1 MSSITGISDESFSI
15 PTMAPAD
22 YAWSDTIHG
31 DGLNMQRVTKEATES
46 FQAICKMYE
55 LEEKELEEELKLMV
69 MWCIYN
75 DKNEPVGAIQIDS
88 YPSLKAL
95 KVQVSDP
102 KLAQGLFSK
111 QQTLELSYALSEAN
125 RGHGLGSK
133 AVQTWIN
140 YARKNTW
147 GSSIFAVVSADN
159 KASIRILEK
168 NGLSY
173 QGQYIHTKTQDN
185 TLIYCLR

>member
-1 MSSITGISDESFSI
+1 MSILTDYSSESFSAPSTS
-15 PTMAPAD
+15 PTD
-22 YAWSDTIHG
+22 YTWADTIQG
-31 DGLNMQRVTKEATES
+31 DGLSMQLVTKEKTEP

-55 LEEKELEEELKLMV
+55 LEEDELADELKSMV
-69 MWCIYN
+69 MWCIY
-75 DKNEPVGAIQIDS
+75 DGKNQPIGAIQIDQ
-88 YPSLKAL
+88 YLSLDAL

-102 KLAQGLFSK
+102 KLAMGLFSK

-140 YARKNTW
+140 YARHNSWST
-147 GSSIFAVVSADN
+147 SVFAVVSADN

-173 QGQYIHTKTQDN
+173 QGQYVHPKTNEN
-185 TLIYCLR
+185 TLVYYL